1 MMSRRAAACTKGQEE
16 KMPRRPLLTSLVL
29 LSGLGCVSPGAG
41 ESADRQWRFTV
52 LLDGKPIGH
61 HHVDLTGNAAEIEYR
76 SETRLNVKVLF
87 LTVFRYLHVDRETWR
102 DDCLTRIES
111 TTDDDGKAQ
120 FVRGARRNEGFTLT
134 TERGDR
140 ELAAPCVMTFAY
152 WNPRILA
159 ATRLMNAQT
168 GEYEQVRIDALG
180 RDRVQVRGQQVEA
193 QHFAIVGAQ
202 LKIELWY
209 AARSGGVGEW
219 LALATKTER
228 GGRLEYRLL

>member
-1 MMSRRAAACTKGQEE
+1 
-16 KMPRRPLLTSLVL
+16 MPGRPLFTSLVML
-29 LSGLGCVSPGAG
+29 FGLGGIALPAG

-87 LTVFRYLHVDRETWR
+87 LTVFRYLHVDREIWR

-111 TTDDDGKAQ
+111 TTDDDGEAQ
-120 FVRGARRNEGFTLT
+120 FVRGARRNEGFALATQ
-134 TERGDR
+134 RGDR

-152 WNPRILA
+152 WNPRVLS

-168 GEYEQVRIDALG
+168 GEYQPVRIDTLG
-180 RDRVQVRGQQVEA
+180 RDRVQVRGQQVDAE
-193 QHFAIVGAQ
+193 HFAIVGDK
-202 LKIELWY
+202 LNIELWY
-209 AARSGGVGEW
+209 AVRSAGVGEW
-219 LALATKTER
+219 LALATTTER